1 MIAEMKIVVL
11 DGYALNPGDL
21 SWEGIRNI
29 GNLVVYDRTA
39 YNDENIIKNIGDAEI
54 IFTNKTPL
62 NRNVLSQV
70 KTVRYIGVLAT
81 GYNVVDTVA
90 AREYGITVTNVPAYS
105 TMSVAQMTFSLLFEL
120 CFHAGAHSDSV
131 FNGEWT
137 KCNDFCYWKYPLTE
151 ISGKTI
157 GLIGYGNTGKAVAR
171 VAVAFGM
178 RVLVH
183 TRTARQKE
191 DNITFVSFDEL
202 LAQSDIISLHCPLT
216 EETRGLINRN
226 SLEKMK
232 DGAILINT
240 SRGPVINE
248 ADVADALNSGR
259 LAGAGVDVVSV
270 EPIKADNPLLKARN
284 LIITPHIAW
293 ATREARI
300 RLMDITVSNLK
311 AFLRGEPVN
320 VVN

>member
-1 MIAEMKIVVL
+1 MKIVVL

-21 SWEGIRNI
+21 SWEGIRNL
-29 GNLVVYDRTA
+29 GDLVVYDRTA
-39 YNDENIIKNIGDAEI
+39 YKDEEIVKNIGDAEI
-54 IFTNKTPL
+54 IFTNKIPL
-62 NRNVLSQV
+62 NRNILSQV

-131 FNGEWT
+131 FSGEWAA
-137 KCNDFCYWKYPLTE
+137 CDDFCYWKYPLTE

-171 VAVAFGM
+171 IAAAFGM
-178 RVLVH
+178 RVLVN
-183 TRTARQKE
+183 TRTARQTE
-191 DNITFVSFDEL
+191 DHVTFASLDEL

-216 EETRGLINRN
+216 EETRGMINRN

-232 DGAILINT
+232 NGAFLINT

-248 ADVADALNSGR
+248 TDVADALNSGK

-270 EPIKADNPLLKARN
+270 EPIKADNPLLRAKN
-284 LIITPHIAW
+284 CIITPHIAW
-293 ATREARI
+293 ATREARV

-311 AFLRGEPVN
+311 AFLKGEPVN

>member
-1 MIAEMKIVVL
+1 MKIVVL

-21 SWEGIRNI
+21 SWDGLRNLAD
-29 GNLVVYDRTA
+29 LVVYDRTA
-39 YNDENIIKNIGDAEI
+39 YKDEEIIKNIGDADI

-62 NRNVLSQV
+62 NRNILSMA

-151 ISGKTI
+151 ITGKTI